1 MDQYIILSGDGTG
14 TAESTVRGF
23 RLRGGPYDDFASGVR
38 LFSTFTL
45 PVSGTV
51 HYRLTREFV
60 PRAVTSEG
68 AWLNVGIVWGLDPAA
83 LPAETPTG
91 DIATAPM
98 WAGWRIT
105 HANKDPVA
113 TSSNRI
119 RIRSYPD
126 RVAIPPRESKA
137 LANFR
142 PGVAHE
148 VVLTWGG
155 DVVSLAVPTMGAK
168 VRQSWAGDAL
178 RVPATGGPRLM
189 FYASFGGGWLLE
201 DIRLAAG

>member
-1 MDQYIILSGDGTG
+1 MSSDNGLLILIMTSSKNSPVICAPGIMK
-14 TAESTVRGF
+14 
-23 RLRGGPYDDFASGVR
+23 
-38 LFSTFTL
+38 FSATRCKRKGYWPEIKIL
-45 PVSGTV
+45 P
-51 HYRLTREFV
+51 
-60 PRAVTSEG
+60 
-68 AWLNVGIVWGLDPAA
+68 GL
-83 LPAETPTG
+83 
-91 DIATAPM
+91 
-98 WAGWRIT
+98 
-105 HANKDPVA
+105 PVA

-201 DIRLAAG
+201 DIRLAAGSMAPEKAGL